1 MAVYEYLA
9 LDANGAERVGHV
21 EAPDERTAAL
31 QLREAKVF
39 VLSIRDPAASGI
51 DESGVSPFA
60 PKRYLST
67 SQGDLVFLFRQLA
80 LMLRAGHTVV
90 QALEANREMA
100 VKFQLRKALGRMRD
114 FIEGGG
120 SLSRALA
127 AERRV
132 FPPMV
137 AKLIEAGEKSGEIED
152 ILERMADDIER
163 RLDIKRQLLTALTY
177 PSIVFLVAVGVSAAL
192 VGWVIPRF
200 AVFLTSRGKEL
211 PATTQFLMDLA
222 GWFQAWGAIFAG
234 GVGLAIFAV
243 LAAYTTTGGKRVVDM
258 LLLKVPVIGGT
269 LRSAAL
275 GQAASMLAMQLRSG
289 ITLLQSLSITAGVI
303 GNQAFADAFAQ
314 AGERILG
321 GQPLSLALR
330 VKVLPPLVRYMAAI
344 GERSGELEAVMQS
357 LGEYYR
363 KDLQARV
370 KTMAAWVEPVMIL
383 VVGGMVGTVY
393 LSFFQAALRVST
405 R

>member
-1 MAVYEYLA
+1 MPVFEYLA
-9 LDANGAERVGHV
+9 LDANGAERVGQV
-21 EAPDERTAAL
+21 EAPDARTAAL
-31 QLREAKVF
+31 QLREANVF
-39 VLSIRDPAASGI
+39 VLSIRDPA
-51 DESGVSPFA
+51 ESGRDETGLGRFSPG
-60 PKRYLST
+60 RYLST
-67 SQGDLVFLFRQLA
+67 SQADLVFLFRQLA

-114 FIEGGG
+114 MIEDGG

-127 AERRV
+127 AEKRV

-137 AKLIEAGEKSGEIED
+137 SKLIEAGEKSGEID
-152 ILERMADDIER
+152 SILERLADDIER
-163 RLDIKRQLLTALTY
+163 RLDIKRQLITAMTY
-177 PSIVFLVAVGVSAAL
+177 PSLVFLVAIGVTAGL

-200 AVFLTSRGKEL
+200 AVFLSARGVEL
-211 PATTQFLMDLA
+211 PPITQFLLDLA
-222 GWFQAWGAIFAG
+222 AWFQDWGAMFGG
-234 GVGLAIFAV
+234 GVALCVFSLLV
-243 LAAYTTTGGKRVVDM
+243 AYTTKGGKRVVDT
-258 LLLKVPVIGGT
+258 LTLYIPVVGPT

-275 GQAASMLAMQLRSG
+275 GQAASMLSMQLRSG

-321 GQPLSLALR
+321 GQPLSIALR
-330 VKVLPPLVRYMAAI
+330 VKVVPPLIRHMAAI
-344 GERSGELEAVMQS
+344 GERSGELETVMQS
-357 LGEYYR
+357 LGDYYR

-370 KTMAAWVEPVMIL
+370 KVMAAWVEPVMIL

-393 LSFFQAALRVST
+393 LAFFQAALKVST
-405 R
+405 K

>member
-1 MAVYEYLA
+1 MPVFEYLA
-9 LDANGAERVGHV
+9 LDADGAERVGQV
-21 EAPDERTAAL
+21 EAPDERAAAV
-31 QLREAKVF
+31 QLREARIF
-39 VLSIRDPAASGI
+39 ALSIRDPAVSGR
-51 DESGVSPFA
+51 DESGLGRLA
-60 PKRYLST
+60 PRRYLRT

-100 VKFQLRKALGRMRD
+100 VKFQLRNALGRMRD
-114 FIEGGG
+114 LIDDGG

-127 AERRV
+127 AEKRV

-137 AKLIEAGEKSGEIED
+137 SKLIEAGEKTGEIEE
-152 ILERMADDIER
+152 ILERLAEDMER
-163 RLDIKRQLLTALTY
+163 RLDIKRQLITALTY
-177 PSIVFLVAVGVSAAL
+177 PGLVFLIAVVVSAAL

-211 PATTQFLMDLA
+211 PGVTQFLLDLA
-222 GWFQAWGAIFAG
+222 DWFQDWGAIFG
-234 GVGLAIFAV
+234 GGLGLFVFAL
-243 LAAYTTTGGKRVVDM
+243 LAAYTTRAGKRVIDT
-258 LLLKVPVIGGT
+258 LLLKIPVVGGT

-275 GQAASMLAMQLRSG
+275 GQAASMLSMQLRSG

-314 AGERILG
+314 AGERILS
-321 GQPLSLALR
+321 GQPLSLTLR
-330 VKVLPPLVRYMAAI
+330 VKVMPPLVRHMAAI
-344 GERSGELEAVMQS
+344 GERSGELDTVMQA

-363 KDLQARV
+363 KDLQVRV
-370 KTMAAWVEPVMIL
+370 KVMAAWVEPVMIL
-383 VVGGMVGTVY
+383 IVGGMVGTVY
-393 LSFFQAALRVST
+393 LAFFQAALKVST

>member
-1 MAVYEYLA
+1 MPVFEYLA
-9 LDANGAERVGHV
+9 LDANGAERVGHI
-21 EAPDERTAAL
+21 EAADERTAAL
-31 QLREAKVF
+31 QLREANVF
-39 VLSIRDPAASGI
+39 VLSIRDPAASGQ
-51 DESGVSPFA
+51 DESGVSRFA

-114 FIEGGG
+114 TIEDGG

-127 AERRV
+127 AEKRV

-137 AKLIEAGEKSGEIED
+137 SKLIEAGEKSGEVED
-152 ILERMADDIER
+152 ILERLAEDIER
-163 RLDIKRQLLTALTY
+163 RLDIKRQLITAMTY
-177 PSIVFLVAVGVSAAL
+177 PSLVFLVAVGVSAAL

-200 AVFLTSRGKEL
+200 AVFLTARGVDL
-211 PATTQFLMDLA
+211 PPVTQFLMNVA
-222 GWFQAWGAIFAG
+222 AWFQDWGAIFGG
-234 GVGLAIFAV
+234 GVGLFIFSV
-243 LAAYTTTGGKRVVDM
+243 LAAYTSQRGKLVIDTLMLHIPVVG
-258 LLLKVPVIGGT
+258 PT

-275 GQAASMLAMQLRSG
+275 GQATSMLSMQLSSG
-289 ITLLQSLSITAGVI
+289 ITLLQTLTITAGVI
-303 GNQAFADAFAQ
+303 GNQAFANAFAQ

-321 GQPLSLALR
+321 GQPLSIALR
-330 VKVLPPLVRYMAAI
+330 VKVMPPLVRHMAAI
-344 GERSGELEAVMQS
+344 GERSGELETVMQS
-357 LGEYYR
+357 LGDYYR

-370 KTMAAWVEPVMIL
+370 KVMAAWVEPVMIL

-393 LSFFQAALRVST
+393 LAFFQAALKVST
-405 R
+405 K